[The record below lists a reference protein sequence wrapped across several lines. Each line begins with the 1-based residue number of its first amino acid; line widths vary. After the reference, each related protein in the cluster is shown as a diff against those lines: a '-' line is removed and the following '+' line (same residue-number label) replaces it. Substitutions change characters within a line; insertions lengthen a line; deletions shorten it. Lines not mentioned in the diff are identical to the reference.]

1 MNIVKVLLPLLMTSS
16 LFCASG
22 STVYKQK
29 CKSCHGIKADKK
41 AMGKSKAI
49 SILSVSNIEKAM
61 HDYSSGKKRS
71 MSFVMKVKQDFVKH
85 HSKKELH
92 DLAVYIHS
100 L

>member
-1 MNIVKVLLPLLMTSS
+1 VIAGM
-16 LFCASG
+16 
-22 STVYKQK
+22 
-29 CKSCHGIKADKK
+29 
-41 AMGKSKAI
+41 
-49 SILSVSNIEKAM
+49 SVSDIEKAM
-61 HDYSSGKKRS
+61 HDYSSGKRRS